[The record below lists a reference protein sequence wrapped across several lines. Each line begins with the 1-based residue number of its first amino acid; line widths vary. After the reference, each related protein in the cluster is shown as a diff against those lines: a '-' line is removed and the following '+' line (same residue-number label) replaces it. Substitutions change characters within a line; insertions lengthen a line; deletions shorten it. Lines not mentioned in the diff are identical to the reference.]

1 MCLSINVAF
10 ENQFVD
16 SQMIRAICFI
26 SHNSN
31 RFIVLPS
38 KDKCCLL
45 YIIAIPARV
54 NWAGILQLYSL
65 CC

>member
-10 ENQFVD
+10 ENEFVD

-54 NWAGILQLYSL
+54 N
-65 CC
+65 